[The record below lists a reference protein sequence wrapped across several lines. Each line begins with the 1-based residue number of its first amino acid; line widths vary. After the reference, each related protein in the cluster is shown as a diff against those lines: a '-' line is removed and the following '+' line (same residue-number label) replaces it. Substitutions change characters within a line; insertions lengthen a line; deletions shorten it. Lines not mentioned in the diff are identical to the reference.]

1 MFVVLG
7 IGNPDEKYAA
17 TRHNVG
23 WMTVDALSEKMD
35 AKFRKSGFEYWAA
48 EGRLGRHEA
57 ALVKTWTYVNETGR
71 VLPELRKRYGLA
83 DGSLPGGK
91 PWLPDLMVVAD
102 DVNLP
107 LGAVRIRRE
116 GSSGGHN
123 GLKSVEASLGHAG
136 YPRLRIGVGGG
147 RPDPAHV
154 LGRFTKE
161 ERPAVEDAVRHACD
175 AIRSWM
181 DDGVE
186 KCMTRFNRTPS
197 KDEGAGE
204 GGSGK

>member
-7 IGNPDEKYAA
+7 IGNPDEKYAD

-23 WMTVDALSEKMD
+23 WMAVDALSEKMGQ
-35 AKFRKSGFEYWAA
+35 KFRKAGFEYWAA

-57 ALVKTWTYVNETGR
+57 VLVKTWTYVNETGR

-83 DGSLPGGK
+83 AGTLPGGK
-91 PWLPDLMVVAD
+91 PWVPDLMVVAD

-107 LGAVRIRRE
+107 LGAVRIRAE

-123 GLKSVEASLGHAG
+123 GLKSVEAALGHAG

-147 RPDPAHV
+147 RPDPGWV

-161 ERPAVEDAVRHACD
+161 ERPAVEEAVAWTGE
-175 AIRSWM
+175 ALRSWM
-181 DDGVE
+181 DDGIE
-186 KCMTRFNRTPS
+186 KCMNRYNRRPAGPET
-197 KDEGAGE
+197 GAGTSK
-204 GGSGK
+204 GP